1 MRYAEMDKKGGAMS
15 ELLPD
20 KLTFVKNHTRSV
32 LVGRGAIDNSGRILN
47 LVQYRTI
54 IEIEINEREK
64 TLQKHTTVDGVVI
77 NRERVSE
84 LLSEIAFL
92 NDAKTR
98 TKNYDY
104 FMEFPLEE
112 NAVSEHNMYGI
123 KDLFR
128 DVARSIFKRNHV
140 R

>member
-1 MRYAEMDKKGGAMS
+1 MS
-15 ELLPD
+15 ESLPD
-20 KLTFVKNHTRSV
+20 KLTFVKNHTRNI
-32 LVGRGAIDNSGRILN
+32 LATRGAIDNGGNILN

-54 IEIEINEREK
+54 IEIEINERENMLK
-64 TLQKHTTVDGVVI
+64 KHITVDGVVI

-92 NDAKTR
+92 NDAKAR

-112 NAVSEHNMYGI
+112 NAVPEHNMYGI

-128 DVARSIFKRNHV
+128 DITRSIFKRNRV